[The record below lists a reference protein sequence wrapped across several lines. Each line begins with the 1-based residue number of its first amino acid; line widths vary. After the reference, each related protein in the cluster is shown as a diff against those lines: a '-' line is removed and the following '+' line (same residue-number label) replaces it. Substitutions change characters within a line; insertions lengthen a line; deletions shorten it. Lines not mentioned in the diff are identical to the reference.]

1 MVDSERLA
9 RRFFSYIA
17 QGRGPKL
24 AEMLDAEV
32 ELMLK
37 TRPGEVLRGRE
48 AVVRFLED
56 AAERMH
62 ETVPEVYRPLDD
74 ERIVVEGRI
83 RWSNGDRVL
92 RDDPVIW
99 ALEFRDGLLVRSTPA
114 QTVLE
119 AEAILAAGPD
129 ELSPA

>member
-1 MVDSERLA
+1 
-9 RRFFSYIA
+9 
-17 QGRGPKL
+17 
-24 AEMLDAEV
+24 MLDAEV
-32 ELMLK
+32 ELVLK
-37 TRPGEVLRGRE
+37 TRPGDVLRGRE
-48 AVVRFLED
+48 AAVRFLED

-92 RDDPVIW
+92 HDDPVIW
-99 ALEFRDGLLVRSTPA
+99 ALEFRDGLLVRSTPV

-119 AEAILAAGPD
+119 AESILAGGPD